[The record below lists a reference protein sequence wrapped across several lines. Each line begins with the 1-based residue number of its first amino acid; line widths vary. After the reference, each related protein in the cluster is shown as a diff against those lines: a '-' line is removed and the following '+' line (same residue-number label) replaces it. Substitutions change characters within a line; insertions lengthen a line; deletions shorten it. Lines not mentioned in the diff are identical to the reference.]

1 LDISDTVVVVTG
13 GGAGLGMALCRDF
26 ASRNAAGV
34 VVVDLDE
41 EAAAKAA
48 AEVGGVA
55 VVADVGRERELGR
68 VVELAREA
76 YGRVDIFVSNAGTVA
91 NGDPFT
97 DDDVWRNLWQV
108 NVMSGVYAARLVLP
122 EMLERGSGH
131 LAFTASSTGLTT
143 STGDM
148 VYAATKHA
156 QVACAEWLAMAY
168 GSRGIGVTCFCPR
181 WMWTEMTRKAVA
193 DPAEVPP
200 ALALAQVGGVT
211 AAEAAASFVEAIVSN
226 EFLATTY
233 HDVLDDFRFKAE
245 NFDGWIARLQE
256 WHDVVQPEVGRAKG
270 EAS

>member
-1 LDISDTVVVVTG
+1 VDIEGKAVVVTG
-13 GGAGLGMALCRDF
+13 GGAGLGLALCRDF
-26 ASRNAAGV
+26 AGRNAAGV
-34 VVVDLDE
+34 VVVDVDD
-41 EAAAKAA
+41 EAASKAA

-55 VVADVGRERELGR
+55 ATADVGREEDLRA
-68 VVELAREA
+68 VVELARRT
-76 YGRVDIFVSNAGTVA
+76 YGRIDIFVSNAGTIA

-97 DDDVWRNLWQV
+97 DDRQWQKLWQV
-108 NVMSGVYAARLVLP
+108 NVMAGVYAARLVLP

-148 VYAATKHA
+148 VYATTKHA

-168 GSRGIGVTCFCPR
+168 GSRGVGVTCFCPR

-193 DPAEVPP
+193 DPATVTP

-211 AAEAAASFVEAIVSN
+211 PAEAAASFVDAIVDN
-226 EFLATTY
+226 HFLATTY

-245 NFDGWIARLQE
+245 NFDAWIARLQE

-270 EAS
+270 EG